1 MKRLGESKRSPRP
14 PGTGPLGSAVGIGIP
29 PGFNPPAAESDANAG
44 RSSLPVNGEKFGR
57 GPGAGSWPSAQTRP
71 RPPAQTI
78 PGGGGVRGYAPGP
91 DNGFRDHVT
100 ERRKE
105 KEEQPSRRVLRR
117 AGWGVFQGCAPSHMK
132 GSCPGIADLAAKTEK
147 GGSHAFRS
155 PPQWLPSSAVAV
167 A

>member
-100 ERRKE
+100 ERQVGE
-105 KEEQPSRRVLRR
+105 GR
-117 AGWGVFQGCAPSHMK
+117 AAKP
-132 GSCPGIADLAAKTEK
+132 SCPEARWLGCFPGVRALTYEGKLPWDSRFSGQNGERGATCFPPPPSGCLAV
-147 GGSHAFRS
+147 
-155 PPQWLPSSAVAV
+155 P
-167 A
+167 